1 MNEKIINRVFVTG
14 VAILFALAFVQL
26 SLTGYPFAGVCCL
39 ACATAVLFV
48 AKAEEQ
54 RVK

>member
-14 VAILFALAFVQL
+14 VAILFALVFVQL
-26 SLTGYPFAGVCCL
+26 SVTGYPFAGICCL
-39 ACATAVLFV
+39 ASAIAVVIV
-48 AKAEEQ
+48 AKAEEE